1 MDGNGLQATS
11 KGWRVR
17 YRGAS
22 RSVVDGP
29 FAETKE
35 LVAGFTIINVK
46 SRAEAIE
53 WTRKF
58 PNPTLDGSD
67 CEIEV
72 RQMFELE
79 DFGESET
86 LDRFREVGMGGEERA
101 AMKFV
106 CLGYSTRSRFARM
119 SGASRQAI
127 DRRVHERSTRSSS
140 GKGHFAGGIRP
151 AGFRDTATTVRWKN
165 GRASR

>member
-1 MDGNGLQATS
+1 MIIVKATEESEAGVMPSESLFAEMGAYHEELAKAGVLVDGNGLQATS

-17 YRGAS
+17 YRGAG

-35 LVAGFTIINVK
+35 LIAGYTIINVK

-79 DFGESET
+79 DFGDYGT
-86 LDRFREVGMGGEERA
+86 LDRFREIGIGGAE
-101 AMKFV
+101 K
-106 CLGYSTRSRFARM
+106 
-119 SGASRQAI
+119 
-127 DRRVHERSTRSSS
+127 
-140 GKGHFAGGIRP
+140 KP
-151 AGFRDTATTVRWKN
+151 
-165 GRASR
+165 

>member
-1 MDGNGLQATS
+1 MRYMILVKATKDSEAGVLPPENLLAQMAAYHEDLAKAGVLVDGSGLQATS

-35 LVAGFTIINVK
+35 LVAGYTIIKVK

-53 WTRKF
+53 WSRKF
-58 PNPTLDGSD
+58 PNPTLDGTD

-72 RQMFELE
+72 RQMFELD
-79 DFGESET
+79 DFGSSET
-86 LDRFREVGMGGEERA
+86 LDRFREVGMSGEERA
-101 AMKFV
+101 
-106 CLGYSTRSRFARM
+106 
-119 SGASRQAI
+119 
-127 DRRVHERSTRSSS
+127 
-140 GKGHFAGGIRP
+140 P
-151 AGFRDTATTVRWKN
+151 
-165 GRASR
+165 

>member
-1 MDGNGLQATS
+1 MRYMILVKATKDSEAGIMPPEHLLAEMAAYHDQLAKAGVLEDGNGLRATS
-11 KGWRVR
+11 LGWRVR

-35 LVAGFTIINVK
+35 LVAGYTIINVK
-46 SRAEAIE
+46 TRAEAVE

-72 RQMFELE
+72 RQMFELG
-79 DFGESET
+79 DFGASET
-86 LDRFREVGMGGEERA
+86 LDRFRDLGIGGGG
-101 AMKFV
+101 K
-106 CLGYSTRSRFARM
+106 G
-119 SGASRQAI
+119 RQA
-127 DRRVHERSTRSSS
+127 
-140 GKGHFAGGIRP
+140 
-151 AGFRDTATTVRWKN
+151 
-165 GRASR
+165 

>member
-1 MDGNGLQATS
+1 MRYMILVKATKDSEAGVMPPENLLAQMAAYHEELAKAGVLVDGNGLQATS

-35 LVAGFTIINVK
+35 LVAGFTIIKVK

-53 WTRKF
+53 WSRKF

-79 DFGESET
+79 DFGSSET
-86 LDRFREVGMGGEERA
+86 LDRFREVGMGGEE
-101 AMKFV
+101 K
-106 CLGYSTRSRFARM
+106 
-119 SGASRQAI
+119 
-127 DRRVHERSTRSSS
+127 
-140 GKGHFAGGIRP
+140 AG
-151 AGFRDTATTVRWKN
+151 
-165 GRASR
+165 

>member
-1 MDGNGLQATS
+1 MRYMILVKSTKDSEAGIMPPEHLLAEMAAYHDQLAKAGVLVDGNGLRATS
-11 KGWRVR
+11 LGWRVR

-35 LVAGFTIINVK
+35 LVAGYTIINVK
-46 SRAEAIE
+46 TRAEAVE

-72 RQMFELE
+72 RQMFELG
-79 DFGESET
+79 DFGASET
-86 LDRFREVGMGGEERA
+86 LDRFRDLGIGGGE
-101 AMKFV
+101 K
-106 CLGYSTRSRFARM
+106 G
-119 SGASRQAI
+119 RQA
-127 DRRVHERSTRSSS
+127 
-140 GKGHFAGGIRP
+140 
-151 AGFRDTATTVRWKN
+151 
-165 GRASR
+165 